1 MDNKLIAKQ
10 LVEFHKSTFDN
21 TFNSLAILQ
30 EQTERMVNTFLQQ
43 ATWLPAAGKDAVK
56 NWVNIYKK
64 GRIDF
69 KEAAEKSYK
78 KVEEYFTTGATAPTP
93 KAKAAK
99 TK

>member
-21 TFNSLAILQ
+21 TFNSLGILQ

-43 ATWLPAAGKDAVK
+43 ATWLPAEGKDAVK

-69 KEAAEKSYK
+69 KEAAEKNYK
-78 KVEEYFTTGATAPTP
+78 KVEEYFSAGETAP
-93 KAKAAK
+93 KAKTAK